1 MREMKVSVLVPVF
14 NAERYLGECLE
25 SILAQDFPSFEIIIS
40 DDAST
45 DNSGRIIERYAARDS
60 RIRWWKNPRNLGEA
74 DNSNLCLKAA
84 KGEYIKLVHAD
95 DLLLSPCAI
104 SKMVA
109 AMEAYPEASLVGCF
123 QHFTPTDVRFC
134 FEPQVLS
141 QRMQCFNGR
150 EMIVQ
155 CLEKDANLIGNPSQT
170 LFKRSQ
176 AQRGFDDRFR
186 LKVDYEMWFHLLEQ
200 GDFVHLPEAL
210 ATWRLHSTQQTTLA
224 RGTEPPSGLLLV
236 QTYYEKAW
244 LQEAASPRM
253 LFVQSRSLRKRYGS
267 QAAALVRKMQS
278 SLSPAHFLALSLE
291 RKRLKFIRWTHK
303 MAGRF
308 KLRELGLTTMRNI
321 RKG

>member
-1 MREMKVSVLVPVF
+1 MKVSVLVPVY

-25 SILAQDFPSFEIIIS
+25 SILVQDFTDFEIIIS

-45 DNSGRIIERYAARDS
+45 DNSGNIIKRYAARDS
-60 RIRWWKNPRNLGEA
+60 RIRWWKNPRNMGEA

-84 KGEYIKLVHAD
+84 IGEYIKMVHAD
-95 DLLLSPCAI
+95 DLLLSPFAI
-104 SKMVA
+104 RKMVA
-109 AMEAYPEASLVGCF
+109 AMEAYPGASLAGCF
-123 QHFTPTDVRFC
+123 QHCTPTDVEFC
-134 FEPQVLS
+134 FEPRVLS
-141 QRMQCFNGR
+141 ERIQCFNGR

-155 CLEKDANLIGNPSQT
+155 CLEEDANLIGNPSQT
-170 LFKRSQ
+170 IFKRSQ

-200 GDFVHLPEAL
+200 GDYVHLPEAL

-244 LQEAASPRM
+244 LQEAATPRM
-253 LFVQSRSLRKRYGS
+253 LFVQSRSLRKGYGS

-278 SLSPAHFLALSLE
+278 SLSPAHFLELSLE
-291 RKRLKFIRWTHK
+291 RKRGKILRWMRK

-308 KLRELGLTTMRNI
+308 ELRLPGLTTMRNI
-321 RKG
+321 QKG